1 MADKNNTMLFNKV
14 DFIQQSIDPKLI
26 HFDELALQLY
36 SYQLKHNPLLH
47 QYAVLTND
55 KTTIKSVND
64 FRFLPISFF
73 KKHEVK
79 SGHFQPQAIYTS
91 STTSGGIPS
100 KHFVADIKIYNKSY
114 LTAFH
119 QFYGPPNQY
128 VFLCLLPNYL
138 ERKGSSLIDMAQGL
152 IDASNQP
159 ESGFYLYDFEKLAQT
174 IKQLLKERKQIFL
187 LGVTFALLDFAEQFA
202 IDLKN
207 TIVMETGGMKGR
219 REEQTRIEIHD
230 FLKENFKVK
239 QIHSEYGMTELL
251 SQAYAKRDGIFN
263 CAPWMKLVITD
274 LNDPFTIMPTGKA
287 GIINV
292 IDLANVDSCAFIQ
305 TQDLGRLL
313 ADGTFEV
320 LGRMDNSEIRGCN
333 LMYV

>member
-1 MADKNNTMLFNKV
+1 MADKNSTMLFNKV
-14 DFIQQSIDPKLI
+14 DFIQRSIDSKLI

-36 SYQLKHNPLLH
+36 SYQLKHNHLLH
-47 QYAVLTND
+47 QYAALTND
-55 KTTIKSVND
+55 KTIIKSVND
-64 FRFLPISFF
+64 CRFLPISFF
-73 KKHEVK
+73 KQYEVK
-79 SGHFQPQAIYTS
+79 SGNFQPQTIYTS
-91 STTSGGIPS
+91 STTSGGTPS
-100 KHFVADIKIYNKSY
+100 KHFVADIEIYNKSY
-114 LTAFH
+114 LTAFQ
-119 QFYGPPNQY
+119 QFYGPTNQY

-152 IDASNQP
+152 IEASKQP
-159 ESGFYLYDFEKLAQT
+159 ESGFYLYNFEKLAQT
-174 IKQLLKERKQIFL
+174 IQQLLKEKKRIFL

-202 IDLKN
+202 LDLKD

-219 REEQTRIEIHD
+219 RAEKTRFEVHD
-230 FLKENFKVK
+230 YLKEKFQVQ

-251 SQAYAKRDGIFN
+251 SQAYAKCDGLFT
-263 CAPWMKLVITD
+263 CAPWMKVVITD

-292 IDLANVDSCAFIQ
+292 IDLANIDSCAFIQ

-313 ADGTFEV
+313 TDGTFEV
-320 LGRMDNSEIRGCN
+320 LGRIDNSEVRGCN

>member
-1 MADKNNTMLFNKV
+1 MADKNSTMLFNKV
-14 DFIQQSIDPKLI
+14 DFIQQSIDSKLI

-47 QYAVLTND
+47 QFVKLTND
-55 KTTIKSVND
+55 KTTVKSLND
-64 FRFLPISFF
+64 CRFLPVSFF

-79 SGHFQPQAIYTS
+79 TGNFQPQSIYTS
-91 STTSGGIPS
+91 STTSGGVPS
-100 KHFVADIKIYNKSY
+100 KHYVADHAIYQLSY
-114 LTAFH
+114 LTGF
-119 QFYGPPNQY
+119 QKFYGSPKQY

-138 ERKGSSLIDMAQGL
+138 ERTGSSLIDMAQGL
-152 IDASNQP
+152 IDASEHP
-159 ESGFYLYDFEKLAQT
+159 KSGFYLYDFKKLAQT
-174 IKQLLKERKQIFL
+174 IQQLLKENKQIFL
-187 LGVTFALLDFAEQFA
+187 LGVTFALLDFAEQFKL
-202 IDLKN
+202 DLKN

-239 QIHSEYGMTELL
+239 EIHSEYGMTELL
-251 SQAYAKRDGIFN
+251 SQAYAKCDGIFN
-263 CAPWMKLVITD
+263 CAPWMKIVITD
-274 LNDPFTIMPTGKA
+274 LNDPFTLMPTGKA

-305 TQDLGRLL
+305 TQDIGRLL
-313 ADGTFEV
+313 DDGTFEV
-320 LGRMDNSEIRGCN
+320 LGRMDNSEVRGCN